1 VDGIHSCRPQRP
13 ESAGQTPRRHESG
26 GWTLWALAG
35 AGKEDVVSP
44 GDWFTVNATETRAA
58 LVEGAA
64 GLVAGNRVLQTH
76 ESASNTNL
84 CEGDGRGRPQG

>member
-1 VDGIHSCRPQRP
+1 
-13 ESAGQTPRRHESG
+13 
-26 GWTLWALAG
+26 
-35 AGKEDVVSP
+35 VSP

-58 LVEGAA
+58 LVEGAV